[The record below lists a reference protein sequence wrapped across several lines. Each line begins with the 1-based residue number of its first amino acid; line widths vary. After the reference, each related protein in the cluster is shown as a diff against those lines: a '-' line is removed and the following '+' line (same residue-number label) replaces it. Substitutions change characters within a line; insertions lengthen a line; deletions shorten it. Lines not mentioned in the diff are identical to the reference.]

1 MPAYNTDA
9 LSAELLVKVIDAAI
23 RTVMSP
29 RTTNIDVDLKVKKS
43 DDFIRLDQLA
53 PAVWKPAFLRA
64 IAMHAAFT
72 PTISNVMRKH
82 PFSSLGLSVSPDSL
96 DQRDERH
103 GENEAKLWCLMYR
116 KLSKD
121 VPGMRLAPV
130 RLNNARNIMDGANS
144 DNLFGDAENQ
154 RRNAV
159 TDSIAGVRSQEE
171 NESDEEDLFTSEDA
185 RDLVSDGFDLLED
198 DLLC

>member
-1 MPAYNTDA
+1 
-9 LSAELLVKVIDAAI
+9 
-23 RTVMSP
+23 
-29 RTTNIDVDLKVKKS
+29 
-43 DDFIRLDQLA
+43 
-53 PAVWKPAFLRA
+53 
-64 IAMHAAFT
+64 MHAAFT